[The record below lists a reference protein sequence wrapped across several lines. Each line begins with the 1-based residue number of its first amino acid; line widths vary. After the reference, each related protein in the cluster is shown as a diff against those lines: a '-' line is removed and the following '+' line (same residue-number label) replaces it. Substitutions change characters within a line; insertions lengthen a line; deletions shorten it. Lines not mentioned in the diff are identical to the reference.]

1 MEYAVK
7 IYSRIGELMQGALS
21 DGRAFMV
28 SGFSSTRYYSEA
40 WLEEA
45 GRSDMNPTPVQAGRS
60 DMNLT
65 PVQAG
70 RSDMNPLP
78 AQAGRSDMPPLPP
91 KACRALT
98 FFLEQTGADLYGLR
112 VALRGNVPPGKG
124 LSSSSTDVLS
134 VLSVVNDHLQVGL
147 SREELYAVAARV
159 EPTDPCLSGELCL
172 FYQQSGLTGQT
183 IALPPMSLLYFD
195 ADPARVIDTQR
206 VRREWTPRKGR
217 YFDWLLGKFLSAA
230 ERGDYASLFDCITA
244 SAEYNQT
251 VVALPRWEEYLRLAD
266 ESGAGL
272 MVAHS
277 GTIAGLVTPPEQA
290 GALRARLEPLTG
302 VPVGCEHYS
311 SILL

>member
-7 IYSRIGELMQGALS
+7 IYSRIGELMQGTLS

-40 WLEEA
+40 WLEDA
-45 GRSDMNPTPVQAGRS
+45 GSEGGPPLVPKAVGAGGTHLSPKAGGSDGT
-60 DMNLT
+60 
-65 PVQAG
+65 
-70 RSDMNPLP
+70 
-78 AQAGRSDMPPLPP
+78 PLPP

-98 FFLEQTGADLYGLR
+98 YFLEQTGADLGGWR
-112 VALRGNVPPGKG
+112 IALRGNVPPGKG

-134 VLSVVNDHLQVGL
+134 VLSAVNAHLHLGL
-147 SREELYAVAARV
+147 SCEELYAVAARV
-159 EPTDPCLSGELCL
+159 EPTDPCLSNEFCL
-172 FYQQSGLTGQT
+172 FYQQSGVMGERFV
-183 IALPPMSLLYFD
+183 LPPLSLLYFD
-195 ADPARVIDTQR
+195 ADPGRQIDTQR
-206 VRREWTPRKGR
+206 VRREWTPGVGR

-230 ERGDYASLFDCITA
+230 VAGEYAALFDSITA

-251 VVALPRWEEYLRLAD
+251 VVALPRWEEYLGLAS
-266 ESGAGL
+266 ESGVGL

-290 GALRARLEPLTG
+290 GTLRARLEVLAG